1 MKILITEDDIA
12 SQRIVFKLLTRTCGI
27 PPEDITIAQNGLEAV
42 KLVKAATTPYD
53 FIYMDHQMPKMNGDA
68 ATINIREF
76 EDKQTPSHYSFILCC
91 SATFVGPFHRANCAI
106 PKPITEPENN
116 SAFVTV
122 VHRIKEETD
131 LLKIRRSSAITKS
144 LTENPLQGDTKE
156 DEDDEAL
163 LLPRRPIPL
172 RHQGAVVPLGCGAG
186 PSTSYSSPSPY
197 TLLPEAETSML
208 RTGSPLPFAAG
219 IAARPPVQA
228 TMGTLRRVGLF
239 AVPLA
244 HCSPQAS
251 PRCSPTIPNVTITT
265 PLLGK

>member
-12 SQRIVFKLLTRTCGI
+12 SQRIVFKLLTNTCGI

-42 KLVKAATTPYD
+42 QLVETATTPFD

-91 SATFVGPFHRANCAI
+91 SATFVGPFNRANCAI
-106 PKPITEPENN
+106 PKPITEPENM
-116 SAFVTV
+116 SAFLTE
-122 VHRIKEETD
+122 VHKIKEETD
-131 LLKIRRSSAITKS
+131 LLKMRRSSAITKS
-144 LTENPLQGDTKE
+144 LAEKPQQGDTKE

-163 LLPRRPIPL
+163 LLPRRPIPH
-172 RHQGAVVPLGCGAG
+172 RHEGAVVPLGYGAG
-186 PSTSYSSPSPY
+186 PSAGYSSPSPY
-197 TLLPEAETSML
+197 TFLPEAETSML

-219 IAARPPVQA
+219 TAARPPMPA
-228 TMGTLRRVGLF
+228 TMGTLRKVGLF

-244 HCSPQAS
+244 HCSPQGS
-251 PRCSPTIPNVTITT
+251 PRCSPTISTVTLTT